1 MEIINPKDNTI
12 TIKKLKN
19 SWNESEIL
27 ELLKVFNTTGGI
39 PEDEIKDWM
48 YMNLK

>member
-1 MEIINPKDNTI
+1 MTWASLKDV
-12 TIKKLKN
+12 KLK
-19 SWNESEIL
+19 NESEIL